1 MIKINTVEFEKLGF
15 QYEIDEQDNAYM
27 FSKSV
32 KIGKE
37 NLEIII
43 NFYPNDKM
51 YNAYLLKD
59 EHKSMT
65 VSPLMFDL
73 QIHNAIHSVIQSF
86 NWNN

>member
-1 MIKINTVEFEKLGF
+1 
-15 QYEIDEQDNAYM
+15 
-27 FSKSV
+27 
-32 KIGKE
+32 
-37 NLEIII
+37 
-43 NFYPNDKM
+43 M

-86 NWNN
+86 NWSN